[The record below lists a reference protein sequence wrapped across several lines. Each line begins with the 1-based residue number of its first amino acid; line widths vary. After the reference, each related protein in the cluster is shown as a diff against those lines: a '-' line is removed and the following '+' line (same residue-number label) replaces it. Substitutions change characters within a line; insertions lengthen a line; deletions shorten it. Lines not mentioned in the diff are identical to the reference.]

1 MERVCAIY
9 ARASLDR
16 TERRI
21 SVDRQIER
29 CRALAAE
36 RYPDLTVV
44 VHQDNNRSASDPDVQ
59 RPGFD
64 ALVASIRRGDVA
76 ELVAHEQSRLTRR
89 PEQWET
95 LLVTLSMSGIERVTT
110 VQQGMIPVAQ
120 GGRLLGRILAV
131 VDAEESER
139 IKLRPPR

>member
-1 MERVCAIY
+1 MERVCTIY

-44 VHQDNNRSASDPDVQ
+44 VYQDNNRSASDPDVQ

-64 ALVASIRRGDVA
+64 VRWHRYVEATWPNSSLTNSPDRLAAPSSGRRCWSPSRCPASSESR
-76 ELVAHEQSRLTRR
+76 QS
-89 PEQWET
+89 
-95 LLVTLSMSGIERVTT
+95 SK
-110 VQQGMIPVAQ
+110 A
-120 GGRLLGRILAV
+120 
-131 VDAEESER
+131 
-139 IKLRPPR
+139 